1 MSHPTDN
8 LMLHARKALLR
19 ARYLPRGPMKF
30 WLRHIGRV
38 YHLLAKQGAG
48 GNIAFL
54 EDARAARAAKARSVR
69 PTNTPTGT
77 WPPR

>member
-1 MSHPTDN
+1 MSQPNDD
-8 LMLHARKALLR
+8 LMLHARKTLLR

-30 WLRHIGRV
+30 WLRHIGGI

-54 EDARAARAAKARSVR
+54 DDARAARAAQRRPVR
-69 PTNTPTGT
+69 PTDTPTGT